1 MSGGEGVGKG
11 WGGVA
16 WWYRSWL
23 EMEESQ
29 EWRVGFVIAEI
40 GVV

>member
-1 MSGGEGVGKG
+1 MAVMGGGEVGGV
-11 WGGVA
+11 VA

-29 EWRVGFVIAEI
+29 EWRVGFVIVEI